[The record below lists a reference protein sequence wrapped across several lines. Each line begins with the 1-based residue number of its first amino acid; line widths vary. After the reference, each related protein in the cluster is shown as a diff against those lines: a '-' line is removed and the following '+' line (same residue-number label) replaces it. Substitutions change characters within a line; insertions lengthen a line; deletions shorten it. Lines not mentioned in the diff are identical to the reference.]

1 MEGHT
6 LLRDVGLSILGAA
19 ALAVPAFL
27 LRLPLMLAYLAAG
40 VILGPHLGL
49 SWIKDDK
56 SISTLSEIGLILL
69 MFILGL
75 EIDIRK
81 LMQAGKAV
89 LVNGVTQFIGCAILS
104 VTFFM
109 LLGFRN
115 TEGSYLL
122 VYLAVATSLS
132 STLIVVKILSDR
144 MELDT
149 FTSRITLGI
158 LVLQD
163 VWAIAFLAVQPNL
176 ANLQASILVMSLGR
190 AVLLVL
196 AGFLIARFI
205 LPKLFATIGKQPE
218 LMLVAA
224 MAWCFAMC
232 GIAESLQLSLE
243 MGALIAGVSI
253 ASFPYHV
260 DIAVKVSALRDFFIT
275 LFFVALGLQI
285 PQPTAEV
292 LKLTAAVI
300 AFVLVSRLLTV
311 FPVLHL
317 LKYGNYASLIPALN
331 LSQLSEFALVLAALG
346 VGYKHITPDVLSAFI
361 LAMVATALLSSV
373 LIPRGHAIYRALN
386 PILERTFFKD
396 KVVAEAGGD
405 EGHEHAPQIVL
416 LGFYREASTLLQ
428 EMMEEHS
435 ESALK
440 HVMVV
445 DFNPEAHKK
454 LRAMGV
460 PCEYGDIS
468 HSDTL
473 KHLDLSAAK
482 ILVCTI
488 SDHLLK
494 GTSNLKILRSLKE
507 LAPDAKIVVTAD
519 KIEDA
524 RTMYKE
530 GAAYVFIPR
539 FVAARHL
546 SDILEHLHAGTLDVV
561 SADAQ
566 ERLKEWK
573 EVLP

>member
-1 MEGHT
+1 VEEHN
-6 LLRDVGLSILGAA
+6 LLKDVGLSVLGAA
-19 ALAVPAFL
+19 ALALPAYL

-49 SWIKDDK
+49 SWIKNSH
-56 SISTLSEIGLILL
+56 SIETLSEIGLILL

-81 LMQAGKAV
+81 LLQAGKAV
-89 LVNGVTQFIGCAILS
+89 LVNGVTQFVGCALLA
-104 VTFFM
+104 VGFFS
-109 LLGFRN
+109 LLGYRN
-115 TEGSYLL
+115 AEGSYLL
-122 VYLAVATSLS
+122 VYLAVACSLS

-163 VWAIAFLAVQPNL
+163 MWAIAFLAVQPNL
-176 ANLQASILVMSLGR
+176 ADLQAIVLVKSLGR

-205 LPKLFATIGKQPE
+205 LPRLFATIGKQPE

-232 GIAESLQLSLE
+232 GLAESLHLSLE

-285 PQPTAEV
+285 PKPTAEV
-292 LKLTAAVI
+292 LTLTGAVI
-300 AFVLVSRLLTV
+300 AFVLLSRVLTV

-317 LKYGNYASLIPALN
+317 LKYGNYASLIPAIN

-346 VGYKHITPDVLSAFI
+346 VSHNHIGKDVLSAFI

-373 LIPRGHAIYRALN
+373 LIPRGHAIYRAIN
-386 PILERTFFKD
+386 PLLEKTQFKD
-396 KVVAEAGGD
+396 KVVEEEKTAA
-405 EGHEHAPQIVL
+405 GHEHAPQIVL
-416 LGFYREASTLLQ
+416 LGFYREASSLLR

-435 ESALK
+435 ENALK

-454 LRAMGV
+454 LREMGV

-473 KHLDLSAAK
+473 RHLDLSEAR

-488 SDHLLK
+488 PDHLLK

-507 LAPDAKIVVTAD
+507 LAPNAKIVVTAEKLD
-519 KIEDA
+519 DA
-524 RTMYKE
+524 RAMYQE

-539 FVAARHL
+539 FVAAQHL
-546 SDILEHLHAGTLDVV
+546 ADVLEHLRAGTG
-561 SADAQ
+561 DAISVQ
-566 ERLKEWK
+566 AQSRLGELK